1 MKPHEPYHILLGH
14 DTRKIADPRSV
25 ESLVTLRLPNL
36 KWLPSLEEN
45 SQRRLRQRMD
55 EIEQN
60 GVKMRN
66 ENAIVMD
73 PRLQHPLNGNTE
85 HYSPGYIP
93 VDPALELENGF
104 MKSGQNA
111 LQA

>member
-66 ENAIVMD
+66 DRAIVMD
-73 PRLQHPLNGNTE
+73 TRLQDSLNENTAQ
-85 HYSPGYIP
+85 HSLGYIP
-93 VDPALELENGF
+93 IDPALELETGF
-104 MKSGQNA
+104 TNSSQNA
-111 LQA
+111 LKA